1 MPYSHFKKLTDVTKK
16 FNLKLQTV
24 VLFPKIT
31 PIELSQY
38 LTICLDAA
46 EKVGYANEKERS
58 ERLVSPIL
66 TELTLHNHASIVV
79 YSGRDLF
86 VDDKQGLN
94 GECDFLI
101 SLNKK
106 VIDELIAPVIAI
118 VEAKEQDLR
127 YGIAQCAAQLY
138 GAKLFNEAE
147 GFQMPCF
154 YGAATTGEV
163 WRFLKLENNTLSI
176 DEKKY
181 YLGQPNLLIGVLQ
194 HIIETA
200 MADMA
205 TQ

>member
-1 MPYSHFKKLTDVTKK
+1 
-16 FNLKLQTV
+16 
-24 VLFPKIT
+24 
-31 PIELSQY
+31 
-38 LTICLDAA
+38 
-46 EKVGYANEKERS
+46 
-58 ERLVSPIL
+58 
-66 TELTLHNHASIVV
+66 
-79 YSGRDLF
+79 
-86 VDDKQGLN
+86 
-94 GECDFLI
+94 
-101 SLNKK
+101 

-118 VEAKEQDLR
+118 MEAKEQDLR